1 MKIFKVTLK
10 ATNGLRDAAQGKDGK
25 CLEVENGEIYV
36 LEKDIDYIF
45 KTYDV
50 EKIEYAGLFFERSKQ
65 DMEQLLRDA
74 ISKEQR

>member
-10 ATNGLRDAAQGKDGK
+10 TTNGLRDFAEGEEGKS
-25 CLEVENGEIYV
+25 LVVEHGEIYA

-50 EKIEYAGLFFERSKQ
+50 KKIEYAGLFFERSK
-65 DMEQLLRDA
+65 
-74 ISKEQR
+74 

>member
-10 ATNGLRDAAQGKDGK
+10 TTNGLRDFAKGEEGKS
-25 CLEVENGEIYV
+25 LVVEHGEIYA

-50 EKIEYAGLFFERSKQ
+50 EKIEYAGLFFERSK
-65 DMEQLLRDA
+65 
-74 ISKEQR
+74 